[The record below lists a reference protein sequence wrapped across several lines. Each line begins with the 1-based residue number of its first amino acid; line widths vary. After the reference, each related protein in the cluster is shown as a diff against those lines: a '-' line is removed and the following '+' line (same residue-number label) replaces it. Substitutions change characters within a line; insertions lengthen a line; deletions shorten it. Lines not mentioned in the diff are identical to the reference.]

1 MSRVTKRPEAEADL
15 LEIAVY
21 IAQDDLAASDRF
33 IDAVTEKL
41 ELLARHPTMG
51 RLRSELAPDLRRFP
65 IGQYVVF
72 YRPTRSGID
81 VVRVLSGARDIPSLF

>member
-33 IDAVTEKL
+33 IDAVAEKL
-41 ELLARHPTMG
+41 DFLARHPTMG
-51 RLRSELAPDLRRFP
+51 RLRPELAPNLRSFP
-65 IGQYVVF
+65 IGQYVIF
-72 YRPTRSGID
+72 YRPTRNGID
-81 VVRVLSGARDIPSLF
+81 VVRVLSGARDIPALF

>member
-1 MSRVTKRPEAEADL
+1 MSGVTKRPEAEADL

-33 IDAVTEKL
+33 IDAVAEKL

-51 RLRSELAPDLRRFP
+51 RLRSELAPNVRSFP
-65 IGQYVVF
+65 VGQYVIF
-72 YRPTRSGID
+72 YRPTRNGID
-81 VVRVLSGARDIPSLF
+81 VVRILSGARDIPSLF